1 MFVSRRLPLLCLPY
15 VFVSKIASFHSRL
28 PFRHQWVR
36 FQTHFLSENSVMDNR
51 RKWKNPC
58 ELQHYMRAKN
68 WLCCVM
74 STENVMSLSKSLRA
88 VSLMEASTGRL
99 RLSNYWN
106 RSTLTPHPTDWPTQT
121 SKDFHLGTCILM
133 GGNWSPGQS
142 IGIARLL
149 FDRFSYLHIPLSY
162 TTFRQQLT
170 GYHTANIFQ
179 SLTWWTHCTAQD
191 LLKKIFG
198 KRERKTLHD
207 MQNLLFLVDQ
217 CRIRGRFVY

>member
-1 MFVSRRLPLLCLPY
+1 MCLCL
-15 VFVSKIASFHSRL
+15 RL
-28 PFRHQWVR
+28 LLFTLACLWGISGWGFRHT
-36 FQTHFLSENSVMDNR
+36 FPENSVKDSR
-51 RKWKNPC
+51 WKRKTPC
-58 ELQHYMRAKN
+58 ELQHYMRARN
-68 WLCCVM
+68 WLYCVM
-74 STENVMSLSKSLRA
+74 STKNVMSLSKSLRA
-88 VSLMEASTGRL
+88 VSLMEASTRRL

-121 SKDFHLGTCILM
+121 SKDFYLGTCILM

-179 SLTWWTHCTAQD
+179 FLTYNVFFD
-191 LLKKIFG
+191 I
-198 KRERKTLHD
+198 
-207 MQNLLFLVDQ
+207 
-217 CRIRGRFVY
+217 

>member
-88 VSLMEASTGRL
+88 VSLMEASTQHQAIAIEQLLKQEHTHPPPNWLAHSDLQGL
-99 RLSNYWN
+99 PSGHLHSNGGQLKPWPIYWQCPAPVWQVQLSAHSIIIYNAP
-106 RSTLTPHPTDWPTQT
+106 STVDW
-121 SKDFHLGTCILM
+121 
-133 GGNWSPGQS
+133 
-142 IGIARLL
+142 
-149 FDRFSYLHIPLSY
+149 LSY
-162 TTFRQQLT
+162 
-170 GYHTANIFQ
+170 
-179 SLTWWTHCTAQD
+179 S
-191 LLKKIFG
+191 
-198 KRERKTLHD
+198 
-207 MQNLLFLVDQ
+207 
-217 CRIRGRFVY
+217 

>member
-1 MFVSRRLPLLCLPY
+1 MKV
-15 VFVSKIASFHSRL
+15 
-28 PFRHQWVR
+28 
-36 FQTHFLSENSVMDNR
+36 
-51 RKWKNPC
+51 KNPC

-162 TTFRQQLT
+162 TTFRCRLAIKQLT
-170 GYHTANIFQ
+170 F
-179 SLTWWTHCTAQD
+179 
-191 LLKKIFG
+191 F
-198 KRERKTLHD
+198 
-207 MQNLLFLVDQ
+207 NLLHSTQLHIVQHKIYFS
-217 CRIRGRFVY
+217 CYITFWFGAKENSARNA